1 MKTHGRRTI
10 LKVVA
15 GALALSPLVALQTAS
30 AQDDKIRLGLIT
42 QMSGFAQA
50 YGLAAKAGAEIAVE
64 TINAAGGVNG
74 KMLELVVRDDAAKT
88 DTTVSHYR
96 DLVGSGI
103 KLIISGPISGPSV
116 ALTPLV
122 EQDGVVMISA
132 GATNL
137 SMTHELY
144 TPQAF
149 RLSFTTVPYHG
160 GLVQE
165 VAKRNEPI
173 ADWAVISSDS
183 QTVRDITKVMTT
195 GLTKNYKSLYSKDI
209 TFHEEIVVKGGAG
222 DFRNQLTQLA
232 NTNASGLVVGLIGSD
247 AITFYKQARAF
258 GLDDKFKVVVDLGGE
273 LQMAQALGEGLPKNI
288 WSPTPWYAGAYA
300 DNAIA
305 QTLNEKSMAVLN
317 TKYPFGYVQY
327 SYDAVVAFAEGI
339 KAAGTDDPK
348 ALAAAIRDGSPMG
361 AGGPIVFRKEDNSYL
376 GELTYLNFGSDAGS
390 EGGWKMIETVKIPSN
405 DLIEPATP
413 GAKYEIQ

>member
-1 MKTHGRRTI
+1 MKAFGRRTV
-10 LKVVA
+10 LKIAA
-15 GALALSPLVALQTAS
+15 GALALTPLVGSQAAW
-30 AQDDKIRLGLIT
+30 AQSDKIRIGLIT
-42 QMSGFAQA
+42 QISGFAQA
-50 YGLAAKAGAEIAVE
+50 YGLAAQAGAQIAVD
-64 TINAAGGVNG
+64 TVNASGGINGR
-74 KMLELVVRDDAAKT
+74 MLELVVRDDAAKT
-88 DTTVSHYR
+88 DTTVAHYR
-96 DLVGSGI
+96 DLVGDGI

-137 SMTHELY
+137 SMTHELH

-149 RLSFTTVPYHG
+149 RLAFTTVPYHG

-173 ADWAVISSDS
+173 TDWAVISSDP
-183 QTVRDITKVMTT
+183 QTVRDIVKVMTT
-195 GLTKNYKSLYSKDI
+195 GLRKNYKSLYGKEI
-209 TFHEEIVVKGGAG
+209 TFHEEIITKSGAG
-222 DFRNQLTQLA
+222 DFRQQLTQLA
-232 NTNASGLVVGLIGSD
+232 NTNASGLLVGLIGSD

-258 GLDDKFKVVVDLGGE
+258 GLDGKFQVVVDLGGE

-288 WSPTPWYAGAYA
+288 WSPTPWFAGAYA
-300 DNAIA
+300 ENEIA
-305 QTLNEKSMAVLN
+305 RTLNEKTQAQLN

-327 SYDAVVAFAEGI
+327 AYDAVIAFAEGL
-339 KAAGTDDPK
+339 KAAGPDDPK
-348 ALAAAIRDGSPMG
+348 ALAQAIRNGSPMG
-361 AGGPIVFRKEDNSYL
+361 AGGPVVFRKEDNSYL
-376 GELTYLNFGSDAGS
+376 GDLTYLNFGSDAGS
-390 EGGWKMIETVKIPSN
+390 EGGWKMIEVVRIPSK